1 MGFKKQFSNL
11 CDPALFYFL
20 VSMIAVIICILQNI
34 GNRSSCKVGNM
45 NIKGNKFIIFLVKIM
60 FILFWTWILSL
71 ICRAGY
77 KGISWFLVLFP
88 FIMMIFISLLVVAN
102 QKY

>member
-1 MGFKKQFSNL
+1 MGFKRQFSNL
-11 CDPALFYFL
+11 CGPALFYFL
-20 VSMIAVIICILQNI
+20 ISMIAVIICILQNI
-34 GNRSSCKVGNM
+34 GNKNNCKIGNM
-45 NIKGNKFIIFLVKIM
+45 NIKGNKFMIFLFKIV
-60 FILFWTWILSL
+60 FILFWTWVLAL

-88 FIMMIFISLLVVAN
+88 FIMMIFVSILVVEN